1 MRSEEVMYFVPLS
14 QLESV
19 ELLIHCLKAAA
30 GETDCSMCPVRK
42 VCMQQC
48 LTIAG
53 SVEKMLMAGTL
64 PQLGDDKEDIERK
77 TQRLTEASGKIAEK
91 AYAQEGAADGAAAE
105 STAEA
110 GSEADKDDDVV
121 DAEFE
126 EVDEKKA

>member
-1 MRSEEVMYFVPLS
+1 MYFVPLS

-30 GETDCSMCPVRK
+30 GEADCSMCPVRK

-64 PQLGDDKEDIERK
+64 PQLGGSGEDVATSESEDDPRPPTDIPP
-77 TQRLTEASGKIAEK
+77 GK
-91 AYAQEGAADGAAAE
+91 GGLR
-105 STAEA
+105 
-110 GSEADKDDDVV
+110 VV
-121 DAEFE
+121 
-126 EVDEKKA
+126 K